1 MSLTTT
7 YPGVYVVEKS
17 SGVHTI
23 TGVATS
29 ITAFV
34 GFTARGAVNEP
45 VHIFSLADYERA
57 FGGVSVDSPLSHAV
71 RHFYTNGGSEAYVV
85 RVAHDAKAASVT
97 LKDGAGGNAV
107 LTLTASSAG
116 TWGNNLRIDVDYAT
130 VNPASLFNVTVTE
143 LVDQNGQLVVGR
155 TESFLNLSMDD
166 QHPSYAV
173 TVLTARSDLVD
184 AERPTGLTFGA
195 ATSTSGVLTLP
206 DVTAM
211 PPGYRVAYTLNGQ
224 GPYEAIVVSPTAPA
238 NNTLAANLTAVA
250 GDLQT
255 AMSAASPPGVTVA
268 VVGGNA
274 LQVTATVDATHV
286 AEHASVHFVDASVNS
301 VTARLKLGTRN
312 GGTEVDGAASRRPAQ
327 TGELTAGGTSN
338 AASGAVTVEVLK
350 GTASVKAGISLPL
363 WNPPAGLTGPTSLAE
378 LVALLDAAFAEAGR
392 SEPLLRG
399 TRAMLVGSTVRIV
412 APNAE
417 PDTNLKFSGGVTNA
431 LKLDDATVT
440 RNVAAY
446 APGRG
451 TTVFAQVAGDQGNN
465 GTPPTATELSGSA
478 TLKTGIFAL
487 ENVDLFNLMVIPDA
501 TTGTGMPS
509 VLTDAIAY
517 CERRRAFV
525 IIDVPEVQNTFAKA
539 KAWTDTS
546 STPLRSRNSALFFPW
561 LQMPNP
567 LNPTVLGTYGAA
579 GALAGMFARTDA
591 ERGVWKAPA
600 GTSATIAG
608 ASGLVY
614 KLTDA
619 ENGVLNPLGINS
631 LRVFPVYGTVSWGSR
646 TGRGADALAD
656 EYKYIPVR
664 RLALFLEESLYRGT
678 QWVVF
683 EPNDEPLWAQIRL
696 NLGAFMHELY
706 ALGAFKGKTS
716 REAYFVKCDAETTT
730 QNDIDLGRVNIVIGF
745 APLKPAEFVIITIQ
759 QIAGNI
765 QT

>member
-1 MSLTTT
+1 MSITTT
-7 YPGVYVVEKS
+7 YPGVYVLEKS

-29 ITAFV
+29 ITAFL
-34 GFTARGAVNEP
+34 GFTARGPVNEP
-45 VHIFSLADYERA
+45 VHIFSLADYERV

-71 RHFYTNGGSEAYVV
+71 RHFYTNGGNEAYVV
-85 RVAHDAKAASVT
+85 RVANGAEPASVT
-97 LKDGAGGNAV
+97 LKDAPGGTDV
-107 LTLTASSAG
+107 LVLTASSEG

-130 VNPASLFNVTVTE
+130 VNPASLFNLTATE

-155 TESFLNLSMDD
+155 TETFRNLSMDD
-166 QHPSYAV
+166 EHPSYAV
-173 TVLTARSDLVD
+173 SVLTARSDLID
-184 AERPTGLTFGA
+184 AERKANLNFDRGK
-195 ATSTSGVLTLP
+195 STSAVLTQA
-206 DVTAM
+206 DVTGM
-211 PPGYRVAYTLNGQ
+211 PAGYRVAYMLNGQ
-224 GPYEAIVVSPTAPA
+224 GPFEAIVVTPTAA
-238 NNTLAANLTAVA
+238 GNTLATGLAAIA

-255 AMSAASPPGVTVA
+255 AMNTASPPGVDVS

-274 LQVTATVDATHV
+274 LEFTAKIDPQHL
-286 AEHASVHFVDASVNS
+286 AEHSSVQFVDASVNS
-301 VTARLKLGTRN
+301 VTARLKLGTAN
-312 GGTEVDGAASRRPAQ
+312 GGTEVDGAAARRPAQ
-327 TGELTAGGTSN
+327 TGLVTAGGTSN
-338 AASGAVTVEVLK
+338 AGSGAVTVELLK
-350 GTASVKAGISLPL
+350 GTTSVKTGISLPL
-363 WNPPAGLTGPTSLAE
+363 WNPPAGSTGPTSAAD
-378 LVALLDAAFAEAGR
+378 LVALLNAAFTEAGR
-392 SEPLLRG
+392 SEPLLQG

-412 APNAE
+412 PPSAE
-417 PDTNLKFSGGVTNA
+417 PDTNLRFSAGVTNA
-431 LKLDDATVT
+431 LKLDDASVT

-451 TTVFAQVAGDQGNN
+451 TSVFAQVAGATGNN
-465 GTPPTATELSGSA
+465 GTPPLPAQLSGSA
-478 TLKTGIFAL
+478 TLKTGIYAL
-487 ENVDLFNLMVIPDA
+487 EDVDLFNLMVIPDA
-501 TTGTGMPS
+501 TTGTGLAS

-517 CERRRAFV
+517 CERRRAFL
-525 IIDVPEVQNTFAKA
+525 IIDLPEAQNTFAKA
-539 KAWTDTS
+539 KAWTDS
-546 STPLRSRNSALFFPW
+546 SATPLRSRNSALFFPW

-567 LNPTVLGTYGAA
+567 LNPVVLGTYGAA
-579 GALAGMFARTDA
+579 GALAGLFARTDA

-600 GTSATIAG
+600 GTSATISG
-608 ASGLVY
+608 ASGLAY

-619 ENGVLNPLGINS
+619 ENGVLNPLAINS
-631 LRVFPVYGTVSWGSR
+631 LRVFPVYGTVNWGAR
-646 TGRGADALAD
+646 TGRGADAIAD

-730 QNDIDLGRVNIVIGF
+730 QNDIDLGRVNVVVGF